1 MYFTSKPFRIVKQNS
16 KYLNWKINFDSRFFF
31 FIEYV
36 ILLDLT
42 PLLLTN
48 CAVYIYISIFETN
61 SQRRFFER
69 REYRTV
75 EIYLFFVR
83 RARVIHP
90 TLLFLFFFLLFCS
103 RFFPSSLPSHLFFN
117 VDASF
122 FFFLFFF
129 FSRKNSSTK
138 MFDLFAPSLLKLFQ
152 YPRNF
157 PLVPTS
163 FRANRNHFVLS
174 IILSLDVACRVCTY
188 MTRSPWRQSI
198 TFPSV
203 NLQRRFFLF
212 PIGNSIYF

>member
-1 MYFTSKPFRIVKQNS
+1 MTRA
-16 KYLNWKINFDSRFFF
+16 FFF

-75 EIYLFFVR
+75 EICLFFVR

-90 TLLFLFFFLLFCS
+90 TLLFLFFFYSFALD
-103 RFFPSSLPSHLFFN
+103 FPHPPYPPIYSSMLMRP
-117 VDASF
+117 F
-122 FFFLFFF
+122 FFFFILF